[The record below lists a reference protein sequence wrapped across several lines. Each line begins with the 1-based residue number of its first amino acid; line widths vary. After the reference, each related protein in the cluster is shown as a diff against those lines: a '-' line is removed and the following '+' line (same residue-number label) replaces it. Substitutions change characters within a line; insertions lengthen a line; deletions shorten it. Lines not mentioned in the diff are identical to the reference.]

1 MRTATGISLPVAL
14 KRAAQRQA
22 IKEQRSLSSLIS
34 FTLARYLRE
43 VGVWDEAEPDQA
55 EG

>member
-1 MRTATGISLPVAL
+1 MRTATGISLPAAL